1 MTNSSSQS
9 SQQPAVS
16 PYQSLSLHLKRLR
29 LSHMLQH
36 WETLEHQ
43 AMQEQWSYAQFL
55 LALCEL
61 EVDRRWSMRLKRA
74 LQEAQLT
81 AAKTVSNFDWDHVPK
96 LNPAPLMQLA
106 TDTGWLERAENCLIF
121 GPSGVGKTHLAAALA
136 RAVVELG
143 KRAKF
148 FTATALVPYRQC
160 LVICEHHLVLAQQRV
175 ERKSNEITAIPELL
189 NLLDIS
195 GAIITLDAMG
205 TQRAIAEQI
214 IDQGGDYIL
223 ALKGN
228 QGSLHKS
235 VKAFF
240 ETAEQSQWAG
250 IDFSHS
256 DCTEAGHHRIEHRQV
271 CAVPLSQ
278 VPTLPNRSKWKGFA
292 TVVMVKR
299 ARQLWNK
306 TTTEVCF
313 YITSLAADAALLARA
328 IRCHWSIE
336 NSLHWVLD
344 VIFQEDQSRIRN
356 GHGPENIG
364 LLRRLSLNLLKRE
377 PSKQSLKQKRYRAAM
392 NNDFL
397 VKILLCHG
405 PD

>member
-74 LQEAQLT
+74 LQAAQLT

-148 FTATALVPYRQC
+148 FTATALMQQLQQAKLQLQLPTLLKKLDRFDL
-160 LVICEHHLVLAQQRV
+160 LVVDDLGYVKKSETETSVLFELIAHRY
-175 ERKSNEITAIPELL
+175 ERRSLLITA
-189 NLLDIS
+189 
-195 GAIITLDAMG
+195 
-205 TQRAIAEQI
+205 
-214 IDQGGDYIL
+214 
-223 ALKGN
+223 N
-228 QGSLHKS
+228 QP
-235 VKAFF
+235 F
-240 ETAEQSQWAG
+240 SQWDTIFA
-250 IDFSHS
+250 D
-256 DCTEAGHHRIEHRQV
+256 DMMTVAAVDRLVHHALIIEIHTDSYR
-271 CAVPLSQ
+271 
-278 VPTLPNRSKWKGFA
+278 
-292 TVVMVKR
+292 KR
-299 ARQLWNK
+299 A
-306 TTTEVCF
+306 
-313 YITSLAADAALLARA
+313 AASRSTAA
-328 IRCHWSIE
+328 
-336 NSLHWVLD
+336 N
-344 VIFQEDQSRIRN
+344 
-356 GHGPENIG
+356 
-364 LLRRLSLNLLKRE
+364 
-377 PSKQSLKQKRYRAAM
+377 PSEQA
-392 NNDFL
+392 
-397 VKILLCHG
+397 
-405 PD
+405 